1 LVYLRK
7 TLTVDYL
14 RTSITN
20 AASLLEG
27 EIDSTVPS
35 KMVLD
40 INNVDTQARAALRV
54 EELLEYL
61 SQDVGG
67 HYSWKTQ

>member
-1 LVYLRK
+1 MVYLRK

-40 INNVDTQARAALRV
+40 INNGDTQARAALRV

>member
-1 LVYLRK
+1 MRK

-40 INNVDTQARAALRV
+40 INNGDTQARAALRV

>member
-1 LVYLRK
+1 MRK

-14 RTSITN
+14 RTSISN

-40 INNVDTQARAALRV
+40 INNGDTQARAALRV

>member
-1 LVYLRK
+1 
-7 TLTVDYL
+7 VDYL

-40 INNVDTQARAALRV
+40 INNGDTQARAALRV

>member
-1 LVYLRK
+1 MRK

>member
-1 LVYLRK
+1 MVYLRK